1 MNERPPA
8 ESVNAR
14 IVITGLGAA
23 EKNAQEILE
32 HVAAI
37 KSLQAAS
44 WSSTSIEIEFREKEA
59 ASGN

>member
-37 KSLQAAS
+37 KSLHRHPL
-44 WSSTSIEIEFREKEA
+44 WPL
-59 ASGN
+59 